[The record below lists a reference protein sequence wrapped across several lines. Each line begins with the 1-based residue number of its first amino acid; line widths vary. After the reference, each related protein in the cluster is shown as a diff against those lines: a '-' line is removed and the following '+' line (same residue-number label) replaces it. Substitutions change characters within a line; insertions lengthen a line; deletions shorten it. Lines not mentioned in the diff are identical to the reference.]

1 MTPARLALL
10 LAGAALA
17 TLVAGLAAGS
27 EGWSFAWGEEW
38 PLVAGIRAPRTV
50 GALLAGACLG
60 LAGAIAQ
67 GLFRNPLADPY
78 LLGSAAG
85 AGLGVT
91 LVLAAGG
98 LAGTSVGL
106 ASADLLLRV
115 GLVGAAFA
123 GALAGVVLTVALS
136 GGAARPMVLLLSG
149 VVVGVLMAALSDLLV
164 LASPEAMRGRQAFML
179 GTTGFLG
186 WTSAALLGAA
196 VLACL
201 PMALRHARA
210 LDALVLGEAG
220 ATSLGLD
227 LPRIRLLLI
236 ATMALATGCA
246 VSQTGLIAFVG
257 LAAPHLVRR
266 CVVVAHRPLVALS
279 ALAGAVLLAAADVAA
294 RSLIAPRELPVGLLT
309 AVIGG
314 LYLLALLHRGAAR

>member
-1 MTPARLALL
+1 
-10 LAGAALA
+10 
-17 TLVAGLAAGS
+17 
-27 EGWSFAWGEEW
+27 
-38 PLVAGIRAPRTV
+38 
-50 GALLAGACLG
+50 
-60 LAGAIAQ
+60 
-67 GLFRNPLADPY
+67 
-78 LLGSAAG
+78 
-85 AGLGVT
+85 
-91 LVLAAGG
+91 
-98 LAGTSVGL
+98 
-106 ASADLLLRV
+106 
-115 GLVGAAFA
+115 
-123 GALAGVVLTVALS
+123 
-136 GGAARPMVLLLSG
+136 
-149 VVVGVLMAALSDLLV
+149 MAALSDLLV

>member
-1 MTPARLALL
+1 
-10 LAGAALA
+10 
-17 TLVAGLAAGS
+17 
-27 EGWSFAWGEEW
+27 
-38 PLVAGIRAPRTV
+38 
-50 GALLAGACLG
+50 
-60 LAGAIAQ
+60 
-67 GLFRNPLADPY
+67 
-78 LLGSAAG
+78 
-85 AGLGVT
+85 
-91 LVLAAGG
+91 
-98 LAGTSVGL
+98 
-106 ASADLLLRV
+106 
-115 GLVGAAFA
+115 
-123 GALAGVVLTVALS
+123 VVLTVALS